1 VQYFLKEKLMS
12 IETRETLTVA
22 NLALYGVQVHEIN
35 QTLLTID
42 ARATPLLN
50 GTVLGKIIATGK
62 WAPWS
67 NVATNGVATSIGIY
81 DGEDI
86 PAATIDAA
94 DVVGLN
100 IIVSGEELLINEGL
114 LVCEGSLTLDSII
127 GTGVT
132 TTTLRELFKNRGIN
146 YAKTNTLY
154 TGAY

>member
-1 VQYFLKEKLMS
+1 M
-12 IETRETLTVA
+12 ETRETLTVA
-22 NLALYGVQVHEIN
+22 NLALTGVQVHEVN

-42 ARATPLLN
+42 ARATALVN
-50 GTVLGKIIATGK
+50 GTVLGKILATGK

-100 IIVSGEELLINEGL
+100 IIVSGEELLLNEDL
-114 LVCEGSLTLDSII
+114 IVCEGSLTLDSII
-127 GTGVT
+127 GTDVT
-132 TTTLRELFKNRGIN
+132 TTTLREVLKTRGIN
-146 YAKTNTLY
+146 VAKTNKLY